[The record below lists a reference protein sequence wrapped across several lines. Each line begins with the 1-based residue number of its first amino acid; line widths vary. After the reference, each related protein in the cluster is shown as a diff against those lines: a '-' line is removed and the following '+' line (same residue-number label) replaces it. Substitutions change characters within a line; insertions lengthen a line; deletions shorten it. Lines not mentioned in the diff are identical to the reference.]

1 LPAHRLAVIRNRA
14 EQTCSA
20 RKEDA
25 VDRYLPADR
34 LAQELL
40 MILAQGD
47 ITLPALADSL
57 RVHPAWLHKVLTGE
71 VTQLTLLTVVGI
83 CRQLR
88 IMPEDIWEPG
98 EAAEAFRGFPP
109 NTFDPDDGS

>member
-1 LPAHRLAVIRNRA
+1 
-14 EQTCSA
+14 
-20 RKEDA
+20 
-25 VDRYLPADR
+25 
-34 LAQELL
+34 

-83 CRQLR
+83 ARRHSWHGIRRPSRVPPRDGRHFSC
-88 IMPEDIWEPG
+88 PES
-98 EAAEAFRGFPP
+98 AEGGPICGRV
-109 NTFDPDDGS
+109 TDSRLH